1 MIRYLR
7 SVVLALFAVSLLVI
21 PRSLPAVAQDAT
33 PTECPTTTPEEN
45 AALARMYWQ
54 EAVWGKQ
61 GKIADIVAPDE
72 VHHWGIGGDTHG
84 FDEFLQRW
92 DLFNKAFP
100 DLEFTVDEIAAQDD
114 LVATLWTAT
123 GTQSGEWQ
131 GIAPTNRKAS
141 WTGINIFRIAC
152 GRIVESW
159 GEADHVGLR
168 QQLGASDVPAPMAS
182 PTVSASPVAMSA
194 ATPCP
199 DDTPEANV
207 AVARRWSEDVFN
219 GRDFGV
225 LDEILDPAV
234 VHHGGS
240 FPDAHGVAAV
250 KRSLAALLDAYPDMQ
265 LTVEQTVASDDL
277 VAVRWS
283 GTATHGGDFMGIAPT
298 GKNVTL
304 SGINLYRIECGHI
317 VEGWSRV
324 NVLDE
329 LNQIR
334 GG

>member
-7 SVVLALFAVSLLVI
+7 SVVLALFAVSLLAI
-21 PRSLPAVAQDAT
+21 PRSLPAAAQDAT

-61 GKIADIVAPDE
+61 GKIADVVAPDE
-72 VHHWGIGGDTHG
+72 VHHWGLGSDTHG

-100 DLEFTVDEIAAQDD
+100 DLVFTVDELVAQDD

-123 GTQSGEWQ
+123 GTQTGAFQE
-131 GIAPTNRKAS
+131 IAPTNQKVS
-141 WTGINIFRIAC
+141 WTGINIFHMAC

-159 GEADHVGLR
+159 GEADHIGLR
-168 QQLGASDVPAPMAS
+168 QQLGATDISVPMAS
-182 PTVSASPVAMSA
+182 PITSASPVMMSA

-240 FPDAHGVAAV
+240 FPDAHGVEGV
-250 KRSLAALLDAYPDMQ
+250 KHALAGLLDAFPDIQ
-265 LTVEQTVASDDL
+265 ITVEQTVASGDL

-283 GTATHGGDFMGIAPT
+283 GTGTHSGDFMGIAPT
-298 GKNVTL
+298 GESVTMT
-304 SGINLYRIECGHI
+304 GINLYRIECDRI
-317 VEGWSRV
+317 VESWSRV

-329 LNQIR
+329 LGQIR
-334 GG
+334 EG